1 MSDFHGY
8 PQHPDAHPER
18 PWWRAVPLDPDDGW
32 RATECALRSDGW
44 RVVLTWEDADERQ
57 WGEKMAA
64 ALDQRGKIPRV
75 VAQVWRPG
83 CSPGKRLP
91 ESEEPITPGAPHD
104 PAIWM
109 ARLDRE
115 VPLPAPPPRVGQ
127 VWVWAEG
134 IPGAPITAPQEAMV
148 GAVSRPAFED
158 GPLVD
163 WCGGYV
169 AIDRRAPWPPA
180 GAVLVAGA
188 GAPWAPERG

>member
-1 MSDFHGY
+1 MTTWHGY
-8 PQHPDAHPER
+8 PQAEGAHPER
-18 PWWRAVPLDPDDGW
+18 PWWRRVGAVTWQRTDGLPGVFTEEPPPGFTITPEE
-32 RATECALRSDGW
+32 RAALRGFTDPYNGDQQ
-44 RVVLTWEDADERQ
+44 RAAEDAT
-57 WGEKMAA
+57 
-64 ALDQRGKIPRV
+64 L
-75 VAQVWRPG
+75 
-83 CSPGKRLP
+83 
-91 ESEEPITPGAPHD
+91 
-104 PAIWM
+104 AI
-109 ARLDRE
+109 LDRAH
-115 VPLPAPPPRVGQ
+115 PLPAPPPRVGQ

-134 IPGAPITAPQEAMV
+134 IPGAPITSPQEAMV